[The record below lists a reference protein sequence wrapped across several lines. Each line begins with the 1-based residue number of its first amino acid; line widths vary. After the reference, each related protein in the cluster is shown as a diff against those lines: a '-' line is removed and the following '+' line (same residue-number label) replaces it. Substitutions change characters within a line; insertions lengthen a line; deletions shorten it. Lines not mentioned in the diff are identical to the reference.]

1 MAGWRMWEKTGHLA
15 VNKKVIA
22 DVEVLGR
29 VTGPSPASPCP
40 VSLCTE
46 GREGKLSWCRGRKCL
61 RGRARAGAKGRIL
74 CDQGV
79 WAEQG
84 EGQGFSPE

>member
-1 MAGWRMWEKTGHLA
+1 MVRRPLLTHVAAW
-15 VNKKVIA
+15 N
-22 DVEVLGR
+22 VLVPLDLPR
-29 VTGPSPASPCP
+29 
-40 VSLCTE
+40 E